1 MHIQNSKMRRQCHI
15 LLLGKNPV
23 EQHQSTFTTGGGLKL
38 QEGGADHVTEK
49 EKLCT
54 KHLSPLR

>member
-1 MHIQNSKMRRQCHI
+1 MSYFTVR
-15 LLLGKNPV
+15 KNPV

-49 EKLCT
+49 EKLCS